1 MNLKQL
7 QDDLAALAAE
17 RGQGAQQNP
26 KNLAMA
32 VAADAGALLALFRW
46 LTEEQSW
53 RLGGNGEK
61 EAAAGALA
69 DVLVHALRLAD
80 ELGIDLEAAVQTR
93 LAPQAPAREAKPAPR
108 AAPSRPVETFVVPA
122 TPPPPAAPAVVAP
135 PAPIEAPKP
144 VEIPAVEEPA
154 TAADPVEAI
163 RIEELPAPPP
173 EPNAAPKEAPPV
185 EAPVPKKDR
194 KPAADATPS
203 WLDGLIPARTPGRGK
218 KAGSEAKPAAAEPK
232 AAPSPTAPAADATAA
247 EESTSA
253 ADAADAAPEPVAV
266 AAAPPPAPAPKR
278 EPARPPAKERH
289 AALDPE
295 ATKTL
300 VRALARRVDGSRSDD
315 PLLRELHDELET
327 LRRALYSPNPK
338 RSWLAD
344 SLTTIRNLLEETA
357 QHAVGAELHAE
368 EHIAQIERILGA

>member
-32 VAADAGALLALFRW
+32 VAADAGVLLALFRW

-69 DVLVHALRLAD
+69 EVLMHLLRLAD
-80 ELGIDLEAAVQTR
+80 ELGIDLEAAVRAR
-93 LAPQAPAREAKPAPR
+93 LAPQAPLREPKPAPP

-122 TPPPPAAPAVVAP
+122 PPAPPAPPAVVALP
-135 PAPIEAPKP
+135 VQIEAPKK
-144 VEIPAVEEPA
+144 VESPA
-154 TAADPVEAI
+154 AAAPRAEAVRVEAP
-163 RIEELPAPPP
+163 PAPPP
-173 EPNAAPKEAPPV
+173 EPKAAPKEAPPAEPPPV
-185 EAPVPKKDR
+185 EAPAKKDK
-194 KPAADATPS
+194 KPAAEATPS
-203 WLDGLIPARTPGRGK
+203 WLDGLIPARASGRGK
-218 KAGSEAKPAAAEPK
+218 KSAGGPAAAEPK
-232 AAPSPTAPAADATAA
+232 AIPPEPPPAAEPTPAAVTEEIVAADAPG
-247 EESTSA
+247 EE
-253 ADAADAAPEPVAV
+253 AAPSE
-266 AAAPPPAPAPKR
+266 PAPKR
-278 EPARPPAKERH
+278 EPARPTEKERYTD
-289 AALDPE
+289 LDPE
-295 ATKTL
+295 ATKAL
-300 VRALARRVDGSRSDD
+300 VRSLARRVDGAKTDA

-344 SLTTIRNLLEETA
+344 SLITIRNMLEETG
-357 QHAVGAELHAE
+357 QHAVGQEIRAA
-368 EHIAQIERILGA
+368 EHIAQIERMLGS